1 MYDVILNDGSALSVD
16 SLVLATPAYVSAEL
30 VRPLTPTAGGLLEMI
45 PYAST
50 ATIAM
55 AYPRAAVSAAEGF
68 GFVVP
73 RAEGR
78 DLIAATWT
86 SLKWPYRAPADQL
99 LVRCYVGGVGRE
111 AILRLDDQAL
121 VVRVRTELA
130 EMCGM
135 NAVPGFVEVNR
146 WIKAM
151 PQYTLGHLE
160 RLNQIEAALSR
171 YGGLILTGAGYRGVG
186 IPDCIRDGAVAA
198 ERVVRYLSGER
209 S

>member
-1 MYDVILNDGSALSVD
+1 
-16 SLVLATPAYVSAEL
+16 
-30 VRPLTPTAGGLLEMI
+30 
-45 PYAST
+45 
-50 ATIAM
+50 
-55 AYPRAAVSAAEGF
+55 
-68 GFVVP
+68 
-73 RAEGR
+73 
-78 DLIAATWT
+78 
-86 SLKWPYRAPADQL
+86 
-99 LVRCYVGGVGRE
+99 
-111 AILRLDDQAL
+111 LDDQAL

-135 NAVPGFVEVNR
+135 NAEPGFVEVNR
-146 WIKAM
+146 WMKAM